1 MVGPSPSSAP
11 TPDRP
16 GGSGAFPGSG
26 GSGGFAASADQAAA
40 SASGPASPEAA
51 PGPRLITPTTVKDL
65 RDAVTGGTVLIRGTG
80 TATTWG
86 APVRDPR
93 TTVSLAGMDRVL
105 DHRPADMTVYVQG
118 GIRLD
123 ALQAQLAEHGQW
135 LPYDPARSEATIG
148 GLLAT
153 GDAGPRRLAYGSL
166 RELVIG
172 ATMVFPD
179 GAIAKSGGHVI
190 KNVAGYDLAKLC
202 HGSLG
207 TLGVVAE
214 LVLRVH
220 PLPQTSRTVM
230 VRDVDVAAAQR
241 LTWALTRSATEP
253 TAVEWCEPE
262 QVLAVRFD
270 GTSDG
275 AAARA
280 AAARALLSGTLAE
293 LDADESESFWF
304 SHAARVIAEPGDTVL
319 RAATR
324 PGVDPGLVRA
334 LASWADHS
342 GVKALLTCSPATGG
356 YTVRVTGAD
365 AKAHAELV
373 KNWRASVEAVG
384 GFVMLRRRR
393 PGVDAMVESWGRTP
407 GGVDVMRRVKGNFDP
422 ENRFAPGRFAPWF

>member
-1 MVGPSPSSAP
+1 MVGASSSSAS
-11 TPDRP
+11 TP
-16 GGSGAFPGSG
+16 GGHSSSG
-26 GSGGFAASADQAAA
+26 GSSGGQGSSGQGWSADGTSGAEAP
-40 SASGPASPEAA
+40 SGPRS
-51 PGPRLITPTTVKDL
+51 ITPTTLKDL
-65 RDAVTGGTVLIRGTG
+65 RDAVTTNGAVLIRGTG

-86 APVRDPR
+86 APVRDAR

-105 DHRPADMTVYVQG
+105 DYRPADMTVHVQG
-118 GIRLD
+118 GVRLD
-123 ALQAQLAEHGQW
+123 VLQEELAEHGQW

-153 GDAGPRRLAYGSL
+153 GDAGPRRMAYGSL

-207 TLGVVAE
+207 TLGVVVE

-230 VRDVDVAAAQR
+230 ARDVDTATAQR
-241 LTWALTRSATEP
+241 LTWALTKSAVEP

-270 GTSDG
+270 GTADG

-280 AAARALLSGTLAE
+280 AAARSMLTGSLAE
-293 LDADESESFWF
+293 LDEGEAHSFWE
-304 SHAARVIAEPGDTVL
+304 SHAARVVAEPGDTVL

-324 PGVDPGLVRA
+324 PGVDPALVGA
-334 LASWADHS
+334 LSGWADRA
-342 GVKALLTCSPATGG
+342 GVKALLTCSPATGA
-356 YTVRVTGAD
+356 YTVRITGSD
-365 AKAHAELV
+365 AKAHAEVV

-393 PGVDAMVESWGRTP
+393 PGVDAMVESWGRAP
-407 GGVDVMRRVKGNFDP
+407 GSVEVMRRVKGNFDP

>member
-1 MVGPSPSSAP
+1 MVGASSSSASTPGGNPSAGASSTAQGSSADGTPAAEGPSS
-11 TPDRP
+11 
-16 GGSGAFPGSG
+16 
-26 GSGGFAASADQAAA
+26 
-40 SASGPASPEAA
+40 
-51 PGPRLITPTTVKDL
+51 PRSITPTTLKDL
-65 RDAVTGGTVLIRGTG
+65 RDAVTAHGAVLIRGTG

-86 APVRDPR
+86 APVRDAR
-93 TTVSLAGMDRVL
+93 TTVSVASMDRVL
-105 DHRPADMTVYVQG
+105 DYRPADMTVHVQG
-118 GIRLD
+118 GIRLGV
-123 ALQAQLAEHGQW
+123 LQAELAEHGQW

-153 GDAGPRRLAYGSL
+153 GDAGPRRMAYGSL

-207 TLGVVAE
+207 TLGVVVE

-230 VRDVDVAAAQR
+230 ARDVDTATAQR
-241 LTWALTRSATEP
+241 FTWALTKSAIEP

-270 GTSDG
+270 GTADG

-280 AAARALLSGTLAE
+280 AAARSMLTGSLAE
-293 LDADESESFWF
+293 LDEGEAHSFWE
-304 SHAARVIAEPGDTVL
+304 SHAARVVAEPGDTVL

-324 PGVDPGLVRA
+324 PGVDPELVGA
-334 LASWADHS
+334 LSACADHA
-342 GVKALLTCSPATGG
+342 GVKALLTCSPATGA
-356 YTVRVTGAD
+356 YTVRITGAD
-365 AKAHAELV
+365 AKAHAEVV

-393 PGVDAMVESWGRTP
+393 PGVDAMVESWGRAP
-407 GGVDVMRRVKGNFDP
+407 GSVEVMRRVKGNFDP

>member
-1 MVGPSPSSAP
+1 MVGAPSSAS
-11 TPDRP
+11 TPDGKSAP
-16 GGSGAFPGSG
+16 NGTSPADGA
-26 GSGGFAASADQAAA
+26 AAA
-40 SASGPASPEAA
+40 SEPPASP
-51 PGPRLITPTTVKDL
+51 RSITPTTVKDL
-65 RDAVTGGTVLIRGTG
+65 RDAVSTVGAVLIRGTG

-86 APVRDPR
+86 APVRDAR

-105 DHRPADMTVYVQG
+105 DHRPADMTVHVQG

-123 ALQAQLAEHGQW
+123 VLQAELAEHGQW

-220 PLPQTSRTVM
+220 PLPATSRTVM
-230 VRDVDVAAAQR
+230 VRDVDTASAQR
-241 LTWALTRSATEP
+241 LTWALTKSAIEP
-253 TAVEWCEPE
+253 SAVEWCEPE

-270 GTSDG
+270 GTADG

-280 AAARALLSGTLAE
+280 AAARSMLTGSLAE
-293 LDADESESFWF
+293 LDAGEAHSFWE
-304 SHAARVIAEPGDTVL
+304 SHAARVVAEPGDTVM

-324 PGVDPGLVRA
+324 PGIDPGLVGA
-334 LASWADHS
+334 LSAWADRA
-342 GVKALLTCSPATGG
+342 GVKALLTCSPATGA
-356 YTVRVTGAD
+356 YTVRVTGSD

-393 PGVDAMVESWGRTP
+393 PGVDAMVESWGRAP
-407 GGVDVMRRVKGNFDP
+407 GSVEVMRRVKGNFDP

>member
-1 MVGPSPSSAP
+1 MVGPSSSGP
-11 TPDRP
+11 TPGDTPP
-16 GGSGAFPGSG
+16 GPGSDTAG
-26 GSGGFAASADQAAA
+26 TAVAGPSGTAAE
-40 SASGPASPEAA
+40 PP
-51 PGPRLITPTTVKDL
+51 PGPHSITPTTVKDL
-65 RDAVTGGTVLIRGTG
+65 RDAVTAGTVLIRGTG

-105 DHRPADMTVYVQG
+105 DHRPADMTVHVQA

-123 ALQAQLAEHGQW
+123 MLQAELAERGQW

-153 GDAGPRRLAYGSL
+153 GDAGPRRLGYGSL

-230 VRDVDVAAAQR
+230 VRDVDTEAAQR
-241 LTWALTRSATEP
+241 LAWALTRSATEP
-253 TAVEWCEPE
+253 TAIEWCEPE

-280 AAARALLSGTLAE
+280 AAARALLSGSLAE
-293 LDADESESFWF
+293 LDADESEGFWF

-334 LASWADHS
+334 LAAWAEHS

-356 YTVRVTGAD
+356 YTVRVTGGD

-373 KNWRASVEAVG
+373 KNWRTSVEAVG

-393 PGVDAMVESWGRTP
+393 PGVDAMVESWGRAP
-407 GGVDVMRRVKGNFDP
+407 GGVEVMRRVKGNFDP

>member
-1 MVGPSPSSAP
+1 MVGPASSGP
-11 TPDRP
+11 TSGDTP
-16 GGSGAFPGSG
+16 GT
-26 GSGGFAASADQAAA
+26 ASAAGAAGPTGE
-40 SASGPASPEAA
+40 SALP
-51 PGPRLITPTTVKDL
+51 PGLRSITPTTVKDL
-65 RDAVTGGTVLIRGTG
+65 RDAVTAGTVLIRGTG

-123 ALQAQLAEHGQW
+123 TLQAELARHGQW

-230 VRDVDVAAAQR
+230 VRDVNTEAAQR
-241 LTWALTRSATEP
+241 FTWALTRSATEP
-253 TAVEWCEPE
+253 TAIEWCEPE

-270 GTSDG
+270 GTSAG

-280 AAARALLSGTLAE
+280 AVARTLLSGTLAE
-293 LDADESESFWF
+293 LDDEESESFWF

-324 PGVDPGLVRA
+324 PGVDPSLVRA
-334 LASWADHS
+334 LAAWAEHS

-356 YTVRVTGAD
+356 YTVRITGGD

-393 PGVDAMVESWGRTP
+393 PGVDAMVESWGRAP

-422 ENRFAPGRFAPWF
+422 DNRFAPGRFAPWF

>member
-1 MVGPSPSSAP
+1 MVGASSSSASTPGGHPSAGGSSASHGSSADGAPTFEPSS
-11 TPDRP
+11 
-16 GGSGAFPGSG
+16 
-26 GSGGFAASADQAAA
+26 
-40 SASGPASPEAA
+40 
-51 PGPRLITPTTVKDL
+51 GPRSITPTTVKDL
-65 RDAVTGGTVLIRGTG
+65 RDAVTTNGAVLIRGTG

-86 APVRDPR
+86 APVRDAR

-105 DHRPADMTVYVQG
+105 DYRPADMTVHVQG

-123 ALQAQLAEHGQW
+123 ALQEELAEHGQW

-153 GDAGPRRLAYGSL
+153 GDAGPRRMAYGSL

-207 TLGVVAE
+207 TLGVVVE

-230 VRDVDVAAAQR
+230 ARDVDTATAQR
-241 LTWALTRSATEP
+241 LTWALTKSAIEP

-270 GTSDG
+270 GTADG

-280 AAARALLSGTLAE
+280 AAARSMLTGSLAE
-293 LDADESESFWF
+293 LDEGEAHSFWE
-304 SHAARVIAEPGDTVL
+304 SHAARVVAEPGDTVM

-324 PGVDPGLVRA
+324 PGVDPALVGA
-334 LASWADHS
+334 LSAWADRA
-342 GVKALLTCSPATGG
+342 GVKALLTCSPATGA
-356 YTVRVTGAD
+356 YTVRITGSD
-365 AKAHAELV
+365 AKAHAEVV

-393 PGVDAMVESWGRTP
+393 PGVDAMVESWGRAP
-407 GGVDVMRRVKGNFDP
+407 GSVEVMRRVKGNFDP

>member
-1 MVGPSPSSAP
+1 MK
-11 TPDRP
+11 RP
-16 GGSGAFPGSG
+16 ERSNDGRSLLRELDARRASGRGGSGADAGGPGP
-26 GSGGFAASADQAAA
+26 
-40 SASGPASPEAA
+40 GPDTSPAA
-51 PGPRLITPTTVKDL
+51 PLPAPRSITPTTVKDL
-65 RDAVTGGTVLIRGTG
+65 RDAVTVGTVLIRGTG

-123 ALQAQLAEHGQW
+123 VLQAELAGRGQW

-153 GDAGPRRLAYGSL
+153 GDAGPRRLGYGSL

-230 VRDVDVAAAQR
+230 VRDVNTEAAQR
-241 LTWALTRSATEP
+241 LSWALTRSATEP
-253 TAVEWCEPE
+253 TAIEWCEPE

-280 AAARALLSGTLAE
+280 AAARTLLTGSKAE
-293 LDADESESFWF
+293 LDDEESESFWY
-304 SHAARVIAEPGDTVL
+304 SHAARTIAEPGDTVL

-334 LASWADHS
+334 LTAWAEHS
-342 GVKALLTCSPATGG
+342 GVKAQLTCSPATGATRCG
-356 YTVRVTGAD
+356 
-365 AKAHAELV
+365 
-373 KNWRASVEAVG
+373 
-384 GFVMLRRRR
+384 
-393 PGVDAMVESWGRTP
+393 
-407 GGVDVMRRVKGNFDP
+407 
-422 ENRFAPGRFAPWF
+422 

>member
-1 MVGPSPSSAP
+1 MVEPV
-11 TPDRP
+11 
-16 GGSGAFPGSG
+16 
-26 GSGGFAASADQAAA
+26 Q
-40 SASGPASPEAA
+40 
-51 PGPRLITPTTVKDL
+51 LTPTTLKDL
-65 RDAVTGGTVLIRGTG
+65 RDAVTVGTVLIRGTG

-93 TTVSLAGMDRVL
+93 TLVSTKGMDRLL
-105 DHRPADMTVYVQG
+105 DHRPADMTVHVQT

-123 ALQAQLAEHGQW
+123 ELQEALAERGQW
-135 LPYDPARSEATIG
+135 LPYDPARSEATLG

-153 GDAGPRRLAYGSL
+153 GDAGPRRFAYGSL

-214 LVLRVH
+214 LILRVH
-220 PLPQTSRTVM
+220 PLPQSSRTVA
-230 VRDVDVAAAQR
+230 VRDVDAGEAQR
-241 LTWALTRSATEP
+241 LAWALTRSATEP
-253 TAVEWCEPE
+253 TAIEWCEPE
-262 QVLAVRFD
+262 AVLAVRFD
-270 GTSDG
+270 GTYAG

-280 AAARALLSGTLAE
+280 AAARQVMTGSMAE
-293 LDADESESFWF
+293 LGAEEADAFWE
-304 SHAARVIAEPGDTVL
+304 SHAARTAAEPGDTVM

-334 LASWADHS
+334 LSAWAES
-342 GVKALLTCSPATGG
+342 AGVKALLTCSPAVGG
-356 YTVRVTGAD
+356 YTVRVTGGD
-365 AKAHAELV
+365 AKAHAVLV
-373 KNWRASVEAVG
+373 KNWRTSVEAVG

-393 PGVDAMVESWGRTP
+393 PGVDAMVEAWGRAP
-407 GGVDVMRRVKGNFDP
+407 SAVEVMRRVKGNFDP
-422 ENRFAPGRFAPWF
+422 DGRFAPGQFAPWF

>member
-1 MVGPSPSSAP
+1 VS
-11 TPDRP
+11 R
-16 GGSGAFPGSG
+16 
-26 GSGGFAASADQAAA
+26 
-40 SASGPASPEAA
+40 
-51 PGPRLITPTTVKDL
+51 
-65 RDAVTGGTVLIRGTG
+65 
-80 TATTWG
+80 
-86 APVRDPR
+86 VR
-93 TTVSLAGMDRVL
+93 VV
-105 DHRPADMTVYVQG
+105 
-118 GIRLD
+118 
-123 ALQAQLAEHGQW
+123 
-135 LPYDPARSEATIG
+135 G

-230 VRDVDVAAAQR
+230 VRDVDAAAAQR
-241 LTWALTRSATEP
+241 LTWTLTRSAIEP

-270 GTSDG
+270 GTADG

-280 AAARALLSGTLAE
+280 AAARSMLTGRLAE
-293 LDADESESFWF
+293 LDAGEAHSFWE
-304 SHAARVIAEPGDTVL
+304 SHAARIVAEPGDTVL

-324 PGVDPGLVRA
+324 PGIDPGLVGA
-334 LASWADHS
+334 LSAWADRA
-342 GVKALLTCSPATGG
+342 GVKALLTCSPATGA
-356 YTVRVTGAD
+356 YTVRVTGGD

-373 KNWRASVEAVG
+373 KHWRASVEAVG

-393 PGVDAMVESWGRTP
+393 PGVDAMVESWGRAP
-407 GGVDVMRRVKGNFDP
+407 GSVEVMRRVKGNFDP